1 MRVAFVVSG
10 ADNPLDMLLTITTT
24 RHPAT
29 DLGHLLHKHPER
41 LQSFPLPFGQAHV
54 FYPEATEERCTAA
67 LLLDVDPVGL
77 IRRGVRFPRLD
88 QYVNDRP
95 YVASSFLSVAIA
107 RVFNTALAGRS
118 STRPDLPEQVLP
130 LRARIAALAC
140 TGGEDVLR
148 RLFEPLSY
156 TVHAVQHP
164 LDEQFPEWGESP
176 YFTVELEGEL
186 RLHELL
192 AHLYVLVPVLDAEK
206 HYWVGEDEVEKL
218 LRRGEGWLA
227 AHPDRAL
234 IVNRYLKYQRSLR
247 DEALA
252 KLLQDEEPD
261 PDRDEEARE
270 AEEQAVEEPLR
281 LNEQRL
287 GSVVAVLRATGAKR
301 VLDLGCGSG
310 KLISAL
316 MKEPSFEQIVGVD
329 ISHRALEIAS
339 SRLRL
344 ERLAPRQRERVQ
356 LFQTGLTYRDR
367 RLAGFDAA
375 AVVEVIEHLDEPRLA
390 AFEHVVFEHA
400 RPASVVVTTPNREYN
415 AKFEGLPAGRF
426 RHRDHRFEWTR
437 PELEAWAGEVA
448 GRFGYGVRFLPVGPE
463 DPELG
468 APTQM
473 AVFER

>member
-1 MRVAFVVSG
+1 
-10 ADNPLDMLLTITTT
+10 MLLTITNT
-24 RHPAT
+24 RPPAT
-29 DLGHLLHKHPER
+29 DLGHLLHKHPAR
-41 LQSFPLPFGQAHV
+41 LQSFALPYGQAHV
-54 FYPEATEERCTAA
+54 FYPEASDERCTAA
-67 LLLDVDPVGL
+67 LLLDVDPIGL

-107 RVFNTALAGRS
+107 RIFSTALAGKS
-118 STRPDLPEQVLP
+118 GAGPDLAEEVLP
-130 LRARIAALAC
+130 LRARVAALAC
-140 TGGEDVLR
+140 VGGEDTLR
-148 RLFEPLSY
+148 RLFEPLGY

-164 LDEQFPEWGESP
+164 LDERFPEWGESP
-176 YFTVELEGEL
+176 YFTVELEGQL
-186 RLHELL
+186 RLRELL

-206 HYWVGEDEVEKL
+206 HYWVGEAEVEKL

-227 AHPDRAL
+227 AHPDREL

-252 KLLQDEEPD
+252 KLLEDEDPD
-261 PDRDEEARE
+261 PDRDQQARE
-270 AEEQAVEEPLR
+270 AEEEAVEAPLR

-287 GSVVAVLRATGAKR
+287 ESVVAVLRANGARR

-310 KLISAL
+310 KLISEL
-316 MKEPSFEQIVGVD
+316 LKERSFEEIVGVD
-329 ISHRALEIAS
+329 ISHRALEIAA

-344 ERLAPRQRERVQ
+344 ERLAPRQRDRVQ
-356 LFQTGLTYRDR
+356 LFQTALTYRDR

-375 AVVEVIEHLDEPRLA
+375 AVVEVIEHLDAPRLA
-390 AFEHVVFEHA
+390 AFERVLFEHA
-400 RPASVVVTTPNREYN
+400 QPSTVVVTTPNRAYN
-415 AKFEGLPAGRF
+415 ARFEGLPAGEF

-437 PELEAWAGEVA
+437 PELEGWAGEVA

>member
-1 MRVAFVVSG
+1 
-10 ADNPLDMLLTITTT
+10 MLLTITTT
-24 RHPAT
+24 RRPAT

-41 LQSFPLPFGQAHV
+41 LQSFSLPVGQAHV

-118 STRPDLPEQVLP
+118 STRPELPEEVLP
-130 LRARIAALAC
+130 LQVRIAALAC
-140 TGGEDVLR
+140 SGGEDVLR
-148 RLFEPLSY
+148 RLFEPLGY
-156 TVHAVQHP
+156 TLHAVQHP
-164 LDEQFPEWGESP
+164 LDERFPEWGASP
-176 YFTVELEGEL
+176 YFTVELDGEL
-186 RLHELL
+186 RLRELL

-227 AHPDRAL
+227 GHPDREL

-252 KLLQDEEPD
+252 KLLVDEDPD
-261 PDRDEEARE
+261 PDRDQDTRE
-270 AEEQAVEEPLR
+270 AEEEAVEQPLR

-287 GSVVAVLRATGAKR
+287 GSVVAVLKAISAKR
-301 VLDLGCGSG
+301 ILDLGCGSG
-310 KLISAL
+310 KLITAL
-316 MKEPSFEQIVGVD
+316 MKEPSFEEIVGVD
-329 ISHRALEIAS
+329 ISHRALEIAA

-356 LFQTGLTYRDR
+356 LFQTALTYRDR
-367 RLAGFDAA
+367 RLTGFDAA

-390 AFEHVVFEHA
+390 SFERVVFEHA
-400 RPASVVVTTPNREYN
+400 RPGSVVITTPNREYN

-437 PELEAWAGEVA
+437 SELEEWAGGVA
-448 GRFGYGVRFLPVGPE
+448 GRFGYSVRFLPVGPE

>member
-1 MRVAFVVSG
+1 
-10 ADNPLDMLLTITTT
+10 MLLTITTT
-24 RHPAT
+24 RRPAT
-29 DLGHLLHKHPER
+29 DLGFLLHKNPER
-41 LQSFPLPFGQAHV
+41 LQSFSLPFGQAHV
-54 FYPEATEERCTAA
+54 FYPEATDERCTAA

-107 RVFNTALAGRS
+107 RVFNTALAGKCNA
-118 STRPDLPEQVLP
+118 RPELPEESWP
-130 LRARIAALAC
+130 LQAHILAVVSGR
-140 TGGEDVLR
+140 GGEDVLR
-148 RLFEPLSY
+148 RLFEPLGY
-156 TVHAVQHP
+156 VVQPTQHP

-176 YFTVELEGEL
+176 YFTVELEGQL
-186 RLHELL
+186 RLRELL
-192 AHLYVLVPVLDAEK
+192 THLYVLVPVLDAEK
-206 HYWVGEDEVEKL
+206 HYWVGDDEVEKL

-227 AHPDRAL
+227 GHPEREL
-234 IVNRYLKYQRSLR
+234 IVTRYVKYQRSLR

-252 KLLQDEEPD
+252 KLLEHEDPD
-261 PDRDEEARE
+261 PDRERESRE
-270 AEEQAVEEPLR
+270 AEEEAVEEPLR

-287 GSVVAVLRATGAKR
+287 GSVVAVLKGSGAKR

-316 MKEPSFEQIVGVD
+316 MKEPTFEEIAGVD

-344 ERLAPRQRERVQ
+344 DRLAPRQRDRVQ
-356 LFQTGLTYRDR
+356 LFQSALTYRDR
-367 RLAGFDAA
+367 RLSGFDAA
-375 AVVEVIEHLDEPRLA
+375 AVVEVVEHLDAPRLSS
-390 AFEHVVFEHA
+390 FERVLFEHA
-400 RPASVVVTTPNREYN
+400 RPSMVVVTTPNREYN
-415 AKFEGLPAGRF
+415 VKFDGLPAGQF

-437 PELEAWAGEVA
+437 QELEDWAGEVA
-448 GRFGYGVRFLPVGPE
+448 GRSGYAVRFLPVGPE
-463 DPELG
+463 DRALG